1 MATWLSSCAAIGGKE
16 RRASVDSLNIF
27 DFYRTPCFSLR
38 IGPQE
43 KNSPQLPG
51 CSHCLE
57 STRGRLRTLTAPLL
71 FLVDDT
77 VSEEPP
83 ACPAALSSL
92 KLGDSV

>member
-1 MATWLSSCAAIGGKE
+1 M
-16 RRASVDSLNIF
+16 DSLNIF
-27 DFYRTPCFSLR
+27 DFCRTPCFSLR
-38 IGPQE
+38 TGPQE
-43 KNSPQLPG
+43 KNSPQVPG

-57 STRGRLRTLTAPLL
+57 STRGLRTLTAPLL